1 MPLAWI
7 LIKTWFGLSSRLGT
21 SFTSHFALTAGT
33 IAAFIVTPRFS
44 LRSVSSRFLL
54 WAELVHVSYIGNSRS
69 SQTPTVREPAESL
82 KLNKVYTLARV
93 SFRWRSDAVPKPPCR
108 NIGRRRNIGVRSGGG
123 CRAFSFWT
131 GASSVSYRGGQR
143 GPMGFREGP
152 KT

>member
-69 SQTPTVREPAESL
+69 SQTPTVRERTFSITPGKGQCAA
-82 KLNKVYTLARV
+82 ARSRMREGRGGILFV
-93 SFRWRSDAVPKPPCR
+93 ADTRS
-108 NIGRRRNIGVRSGGG
+108 RRNSQKEPPSLRQVFLRLAKVSRQRRPRALGVPPL
-123 CRAFSFWT
+123 T
-131 GASSVSYRGGQR
+131 
-143 GPMGFREGP
+143 FRFL
-152 KT
+152 T